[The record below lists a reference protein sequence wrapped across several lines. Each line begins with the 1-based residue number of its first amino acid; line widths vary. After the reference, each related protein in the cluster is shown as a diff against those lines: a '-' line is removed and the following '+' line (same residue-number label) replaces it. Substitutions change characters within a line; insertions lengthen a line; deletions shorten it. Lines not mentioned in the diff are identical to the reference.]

1 MRSIAAAMVAM
12 VAMLSGAPGCAGR
25 PAAGDPQPPDL
36 AAATS
41 QSRCMVRRSADK
53 PLIVE
58 WPAAERAALET
69 RARQSLVA
77 VRYEGCT
84 MEVLSGCDVDGRY
97 AFVPTSRKQERV
109 TIRDEDELYAR
120 LPIGAASLAA
130 TLARQGQLV
139 VDMTIVGR
147 AQADRHVLSRSELHG
162 RCDGATHVLTGLTVG
177 AFSLYAGAGLEAG
190 ARAQLGA
197 AGAGAAHMRS
207 REILARDGDPMGC
220 DGAAMTTPAPATGDE
235 LGAPTRHADAPP
247 PGCGALLRVE
257 AVPLA
262 DEPPTADTEAALAI
276 APSVRAFDGS
286 RAELPRLDRGAAW
299 RGTAIASGVLSG
311 ASFGGILGGIVLLF
325 QSDSQPVWEDI
336 SPENARKKS
345 IGTGMLVG
353 SSIGFVAFGALALG
367 ASTAA
372 QRHSSRRYAF
382 FAPTLDRHAA
392 GLGMSVRF

>member
-1 MRSIAAAMVAM
+1 
-12 VAMLSGAPGCAGR
+12 
-25 PAAGDPQPPDL
+25 
-36 AAATS
+36 
-41 QSRCMVRRSADK
+41 
-53 PLIVE
+53 
-58 WPAAERAALET
+58 
-69 RARQSLVA
+69 
-77 VRYEGCT
+77 

-220 DGAAMTTPAPATGDE
+220 DGTAVTTPAPATGE
-235 LGAPTRHADAPP
+235 ERHADAPP

-262 DEPPTADTEAALAI
+262 DEPPTVDTEAALAI
-276 APSVRAFDGS
+276 APSVRAFGGS
-286 RAELPRLDRGAAW
+286 RAELRRLDRGAAW

-367 ASTAA
+367 ASAAA
-372 QRHSSRRYAF
+372 QRHPSRRYAF